1 MAHDAPD
8 NSGQFRH
15 CRQRLPL
22 HDAAGQPPAL
32 GAEDAGDVD
41 IGDVGHR
48 GAGAVQP
55 PATAAPELTERARLA
70 KDTPPAAPRRKSPE
84 DTRNGKA
91 GM

>member
-41 IGDVGHR
+41 IGDVGILADNR
-48 GAGAVQP
+48 LPWEPRTPGTWTSG
-55 PATAAPELTERARLA
+55 TWGTEAPELYNRL
-70 KDTPPAAPRRKSPE
+70 PQPRQ
-84 DTRNGKA
+84 N
-91 GM
+91 